1 MDSLL
6 GSPASAAML
15 LLSGVLLVYVVRKA
29 YIVATSALSRVPG
42 PTHSKWTNLPLK
54 WATLTGE
61 RVRYVHSLHEIYG
74 PIVRISPHEVSLADT
89 AAAKQIYKMGSH
101 FHKSIWYRAFTGY
114 RVDNLFT
121 FVDPHEHGPHR
132 RLTAFNFS
140 EKAIK
145 DLEPYIAKNVKL
157 SAVRMKE
164 EVEKRGFVDVFKWF
178 TFMKNQYIADLESI
192 GSRNIFQSE
201 LPLIVQTM
209 SRLPF
214 GPAVEIKK
222 AVGRMIGY
230 TEESVERYW
239 KQLKADPEN
248 VKPTLLMK
256 EYAAVENGTLP
267 ASQLGRDALGY
278 IVAGTDTTAV
288 TATYAVWRLAQ
299 LPEVQEALIR
309 EVSALSEGFG
319 DEDLKPL
326 KYLDGVINE
335 TLRLSTP
342 VQQGLP
348 RIVPEGG
355 ADFNGYYIPAS
366 KTVGVQSYT
375 LHRDPTVWPKPE
387 VFDPLRWGNATK
399 EMKESFY
406 PWGGGSRIC
415 IGMHFAQL
423 ELRYALAHFYRTFAG
438 GMKPAFVEGFT
449 EEDMLQLS
457 YFLCPPKG
465 KRCLSLPLPLWLSSR
480 LRSAPRSLM
489 AAHPVATT
497 TSTPTPAAVQA
508 TFGTSRTLPSPGP
521 LTKSTSCRT
530 SPKDMPGWNP
540 NWASEG
546 GHGGPNTNTKV
557 TAAVG
562 NGILGHVINQC
573 SKTIY
578 VRTAIGPNDGVNSDG
593 IDDPVGGTYAI
604 APGAWYT
611 TTIRPVINGKSGVSV
626 RLSDSATTNVVYQIE
641 YAQKANGNGN
651 MAIWYDLSGLD
662 GNPFGN
668 EKRYMQVNW
677 DGNACENLYNAP
689 GSTGMD
695 WLESNPH
702 TQKECENVGDVYFW
716 LC

>member
-6 GSPASAAML
+6 GSPVSAATL
-15 LLSGVLLVYVVRKA
+15 LLAGFLLTYILRKA
-29 YIVATSALSRVPG
+29 YILATSALSRVPG

-61 RVRYVHSLHEIYG
+61 RVRYVHSLHEMYG

-121 FVDPHEHGPHR
+121 FVDPREHGPHR

-145 DLEPYIAKNVKL
+145 ELEPYIAKNVKQ

-178 TFMKNQYIADLESI
+178 TFMATDVIGEASFGTSFRMLETGKKNQYIADLENV

-267 ASQLGRDALGY
+267 AHQLGRDALGY

-288 TATYAVWRLAQ
+288 TATYAIWRLAQ
-299 LPEVQEALIR
+299 LAEVQEALTR
-309 EVSALSEGFG
+309 EVSALPEGFD

-335 TLRLSTP
+335 TLRLSAP

-355 ADFNGYYIPAS
+355 AEFNGYYIPAS

-387 VFDPLRWGNATK
+387 VFDPLRWADATK

-438 GMKPAFVEGFT
+438 GMKPAFVEGF
-449 EEDMLQLS
+449 EEGDMLQMS

-465 KRCLSLPLPLWLSSR
+465 KRCLVM
-480 LRSAPRSLM
+480 PR
-489 AAHPVATT
+489 
-497 TSTPTPAAVQA
+497 
-508 TFGTSRTLPSPGP
+508 
-521 LTKSTSCRT
+521 K
-530 SPKDMPGWNP
+530 
-540 NWASEG
+540 
-546 GHGGPNTNTKV
+546 
-557 TAAVG
+557 
-562 NGILGHVINQC
+562 
-573 SKTIY
+573 
-578 VRTAIGPNDGVNSDG
+578 
-593 IDDPVGGTYAI
+593 
-604 APGAWYT
+604 
-611 TTIRPVINGKSGVSV
+611 
-626 RLSDSATTNVVYQIE
+626 
-641 YAQKANGNGN
+641 
-651 MAIWYDLSGLD
+651 
-662 GNPFGN
+662 
-668 EKRYMQVNW
+668 
-677 DGNACENLYNAP
+677 
-689 GSTGMD
+689 
-695 WLESNPH
+695 
-702 TQKECENVGDVYFW
+702 
-716 LC
+716 

>member
-6 GSPASAAML
+6 GSPAPAAML
-15 LLSGVLLVYVVRKA
+15 LLAGVLLVYVVRKA
-29 YIVATSALSRVPG
+29 YTLAASPLSRVPG
-42 PTHSKWTNLPLK
+42 PTYSKWTNLPLK

-61 RVRYVHSLHEIYG
+61 RVRYVHSLHVEYG
-74 PIVRISPHEVSLADT
+74 PIVRISPHEISLADT
-89 AAAKQIYKMGSH
+89 AAARQIYKMGSH
-101 FHKSIWYRAFTGY
+101 FHKSTWYRAFTGY

-145 DLEPYIAKNVKL
+145 NLEPYIAKNVEL

-178 TFMKNQYIADLESI
+178 TFMKNQYIADLENV
-192 GSRNIFQSE
+192 GSRNVFQSE

-222 AVGRMIGY
+222 AVGRMMGY

-267 ASQLGRDALGY
+267 ARQLGRDALGY

-288 TATYAVWRLAQ
+288 TATYAIWRLAQ

-309 EVSALSEGFG
+309 EVSALPEGFD
-319 DEDLKPL
+319 DENLKPL

-355 ADFNGYYIPAS
+355 AEFNGYYIPAS

-387 VFDPLRWGNATK
+387 VFDPLRWGTATK

-465 KRCLSLPLPLWLSSR
+465 KRCLVM
-480 LRSAPRSLM
+480 PR
-489 AAHPVATT
+489 
-497 TSTPTPAAVQA
+497 
-508 TFGTSRTLPSPGP
+508 
-521 LTKSTSCRT
+521 K
-530 SPKDMPGWNP
+530 
-540 NWASEG
+540 
-546 GHGGPNTNTKV
+546 
-557 TAAVG
+557 
-562 NGILGHVINQC
+562 
-573 SKTIY
+573 
-578 VRTAIGPNDGVNSDG
+578 
-593 IDDPVGGTYAI
+593 
-604 APGAWYT
+604 
-611 TTIRPVINGKSGVSV
+611 
-626 RLSDSATTNVVYQIE
+626 
-641 YAQKANGNGN
+641 
-651 MAIWYDLSGLD
+651 
-662 GNPFGN
+662 
-668 EKRYMQVNW
+668 
-677 DGNACENLYNAP
+677 
-689 GSTGMD
+689 
-695 WLESNPH
+695 
-702 TQKECENVGDVYFW
+702 
-716 LC
+716 

>member
-15 LLSGVLLVYVVRKA
+15 LAGVLLVYVVREA

-42 PTHSKWTNLPLK
+42 PAYSKWTNLPLK

-61 RVRYVHSLHEIYG
+61 RVRYVHSLHVEYG

-101 FHKSIWYRAFTGY
+101 FHKSTWYRAFTGY

-121 FVDPHEHGPHR
+121 FIDPHEHGPHR

-145 DLEPYIAKNVKL
+145 NLEPYIAKNVEL

-178 TFMKNQYIADLESI
+178 TFMATDVIGEASFGTSFRMLET
-192 GSRNIFQSE
+192 GKPQH
-201 LPLIVQTM
+201 LPV
-209 SRLPF
+209 
-214 GPAVEIKK
+214 GAPAHRANDVAPAFRAGIKK
-222 AVGRMIGY
+222 AVARMMRY

-267 ASQLGRDALGY
+267 ARQLGRDALGY

-299 LPEVQEALIR
+299 LPEVQEELIR
-309 EVSALSEGFG
+309 EVSALPEGFD

-326 KYLDGVINE
+326 NYLDGVINE

-355 ADFNGYYIPAS
+355 AEFNGYYIPAS

-387 VFDPLRWGNATK
+387 VFDPLRWANATK

-423 ELRYALAHFYRTFAG
+423 ELRYALAHFYRTFAV

-465 KRCLSLPLPLWLSSR
+465 KRCLVM
-480 LRSAPRSLM
+480 PR
-489 AAHPVATT
+489 
-497 TSTPTPAAVQA
+497 
-508 TFGTSRTLPSPGP
+508 
-521 LTKSTSCRT
+521 K
-530 SPKDMPGWNP
+530 
-540 NWASEG
+540 
-546 GHGGPNTNTKV
+546 
-557 TAAVG
+557 
-562 NGILGHVINQC
+562 
-573 SKTIY
+573 
-578 VRTAIGPNDGVNSDG
+578 
-593 IDDPVGGTYAI
+593 
-604 APGAWYT
+604 
-611 TTIRPVINGKSGVSV
+611 
-626 RLSDSATTNVVYQIE
+626 
-641 YAQKANGNGN
+641 
-651 MAIWYDLSGLD
+651 
-662 GNPFGN
+662 
-668 EKRYMQVNW
+668 
-677 DGNACENLYNAP
+677 
-689 GSTGMD
+689 
-695 WLESNPH
+695 
-702 TQKECENVGDVYFW
+702 
-716 LC
+716 